1 MLAASAFSFALV
13 AAIPAAAP
21 THHYTEAQRYAGCL
35 FGEAVPLMRHGME
48 KERALSAASDRCI
61 GWSTHLSAG
70 DIHEVDVDVHHAIE
84 DVERQGL

>member
-1 MLAASAFSFALV
+1 MLAAAALSFALV
-13 AAIPAAAP
+13 AATPAAAS

-35 FGEAVPLMRHGME
+35 FGEAVPLMRHGMDR
-48 KERALSAASDRCI
+48 ERALSAASDRCI

-70 DIHEVDVDVHHAIE
+70 DIRTVDIEVHHAIE